1 MNVYKVKYMLS
12 GTYFCLN
19 SIKIEN
25 QTESTKKVT
34 KNEEPLTPVSLC

>member
-1 MNVYKVKYMLS
+1 MLS

-34 KNEEPLTPVSLC
+34 KKEEKEEPLTPVNLC